1 MKTSLCQATTTRRH
15 AAPHGNDRR
24 LIAQHPRRRFLSLA
38 AGAAAL
44 PAASRIARA
53 QSYPTRPVRLIVG
66 FPAGGPTDIIARIM
80 AQYLSER
87 LGQAF
92 IIENRPG
99 AASNVAT
106 ETVVR
111 ARPDGYTLL
120 EITATNAVNAT
131 LYDNL
136 TFDLTRD
143 IAPVAGIMRTP
154 GVMEVSP
161 VFPAKTVPEFIA
173 YAKANPGKVNM
184 TSGGIGSPGHVAG
197 ELFKMMSGV
206 NMLHVPYRG
215 SAPAITDMLGG
226 QVQVMFDSMP
236 SSIEYIRAG
245 KLRALAVTTATQW
258 RAKEHAGRDHRQAQQ
273 GDQCGSR
280 RSQDE
285 GTSCGPG
292 RHGSPGLT
300 G

>member
-1 MKTSLCQATTTRRH
+1 MGRAWTFRNARYAGKALIICGCKSPWEGVMKTSLCRATTTRRH

-44 PAASRIARA
+44 PAALRIARA
-53 QSYPTRPVRLIVG
+53 QNYPTRPVRLIVG

-143 IAPVAGIMRTP
+143 IGPAGGIMRTP
-154 GVMEVSP
+154 V
-161 VFPAKTVPEFIA
+161 
-173 YAKANPGKVNM
+173 
-184 TSGGIGSPGHVAG
+184 
-197 ELFKMMSGV
+197 
-206 NMLHVPYRG
+206 
-215 SAPAITDMLGG
+215 
-226 QVQVMFDSMP
+226 
-236 SSIEYIRAG
+236 
-245 KLRALAVTTATQW
+245 
-258 RAKEHAGRDHRQAQQ
+258 
-273 GDQCGSR
+273 
-280 RSQDE
+280 
-285 GTSCGPG
+285 
-292 RHGSPGLT
+292 
-300 G
+300 